1 MKTTYK
7 SKIGLELAIP
17 ISLIIGAALVFS
29 VIEQNW
35 SSVITLLIA
44 SAFVIYVFGS
54 ISYIVEN
61 NVLNIKAGFLINK
74 TIDIKSIESLTE
86 TWNPISSP
94 AASMDRLEIKHDQ
107 NDRIIISPKRKREFI
122 EHLRLLN
129 PAIQVNLRK

>member
-17 ISLIIGAALVFS
+17 ISLIIGVSLIFS

-35 SSVITLLIA
+35 SSAITLVIA

-54 ISYIVEN
+54 ISYIVEDN
-61 NVLNIKAGFLINK
+61 ALNIKAGFLIDK
-74 TIDIKSIESLTE
+74 TIDITSIESLTE

-94 AASMDRLEIKHDQ
+94 AASIDRLEIKHDQ
-107 NDRIIISPKRKREFI
+107 NDRILISPKRKMKFI
-122 EHLRLLN
+122 EQLKALN
-129 PAIQVNLRK
+129 PKIEVNLRN